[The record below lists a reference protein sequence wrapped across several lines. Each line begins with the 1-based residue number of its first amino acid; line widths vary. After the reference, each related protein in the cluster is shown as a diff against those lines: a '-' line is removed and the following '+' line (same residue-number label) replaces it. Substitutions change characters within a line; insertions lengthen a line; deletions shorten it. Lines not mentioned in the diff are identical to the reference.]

1 MFTLNC
7 RGKIIKV
14 EKPLLMGILN
24 INDDSFYAGSR
35 FKTLEKIAARAEEMI
50 LEGADILD
58 IGGQS
63 TRPGSTRISEGDELK
78 RVLPVI
84 EMLTRKFGAVLL
96 SIDTYYGSVARESV
110 NTGASIINDISAGEL
125 DRGML
130 PVVASLGVPYVCMHM
145 KGVPETMHRNVSYE
159 NIITEV
165 LDFFINKINQCQQAG
180 IKDIIIDPGFGF
192 GKTIPHNFIL
202 LKNMAL
208 FKMLQKPIM
217 AGVSRKSMIYKT
229 LDKQAEDALN
239 GTTVLNTIALQNG
252 ANILRVHDI
261 KEAREAVSLTEALAK
276 V

>member
-1 MFTLNC
+1 
-7 RGKIIKV
+7 
-14 EKPLLMGILN
+14 
-24 INDDSFYAGSR
+24 
-35 FKTLEKIAARAEEMI
+35 
-50 LEGADILD
+50 
-58 IGGQS
+58 
-63 TRPGSTRISEGDELK
+63 
-78 RVLPVI
+78 
-84 EMLTRKFGAVLL
+84 
-96 SIDTYYGSVARESV
+96 
-110 NTGASIINDISAGEL
+110 
-125 DRGML
+125 
-130 PVVASLGVPYVCMHM
+130 LGVPYVCMHM